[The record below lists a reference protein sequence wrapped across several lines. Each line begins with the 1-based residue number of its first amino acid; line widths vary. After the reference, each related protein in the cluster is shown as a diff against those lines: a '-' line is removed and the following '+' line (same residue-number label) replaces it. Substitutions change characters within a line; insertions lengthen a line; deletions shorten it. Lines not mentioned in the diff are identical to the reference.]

1 MSDKAIEAL
10 DAAAEEAIIYQAET
24 QVRLFNEARK
34 RKRLNIVLCGISII
48 SLKYSFDVL
57 EEESEEL
64 CPNKVQEQDKEVDDS
79 DYIHVI
85 GHKESLM
92 LLVRTLGLNY
102 HRKPY
107 NTLNAIEKYYAML
120 CLNSII
126 DINDDTFIK
135 FLKLDSQ
142 AHQALITR
150 FNLRKVI
157 IPQPGKDLKNLYKSA
172 EKLTPQQKYKFY
184 ITQSFD
190 LDGDDRKRLIIIAH
204 IYNLLSHKKDD
215 IQRWKTMSECSLIIK
230 IWSNIFET
238 LFEGSIVN
246 LIWGDTLN
254 NSFKVD
260 LRLCLSVEGKNHN
273 ISNIEFK
280 KQGKEQRLV
289 KTDACKVLLEAK
301 SILNSIIKRSSLSLK
316 VAKKRII
323 INGQVCGLKAIF
335 TELRLAAPGCYVT
348 SHFGRTIKVPLTDDK
363 AIKFT
368 EDNLEQLLCYK
379 ELVVKE
385 AEEMRAILLQDTSNF
400 GSQSSIEEHGFIKE
414 TYVISSKSK
423 IFPKLHEDF
432 YKS

>member
-260 LRLCLSVEGKNHN
+260 LRLCLSVEGKNYD

-289 KTDACKVLLEAK
+289 KTDAC
-301 SILNSIIKRSSLSLK
+301 
-316 VAKKRII
+316 
-323 INGQVCGLKAIF
+323 LKAIF

-414 TYVISSKSK
+414 TYVISPKSK